1 MIKKNKLTLAI
12 IAALSSTAL
21 ISTSA
26 FAAEKTER
34 QEIEV
39 IKVTGLASS
48 LARALQTKQF
58 ADSIQDS
65 IVAEDMGKMPDQNV
79 AESLQRITGVTI
91 SRSNGEGSKLTI
103 RGFGPQFNVVKMNN
117 RTLATTGTSR
127 DFDFQV
133 LPAEL
138 ISGADVIKSPTANLD
153 AGSIGGFVNL
163 HSARPFDNVGFHAAG
178 SVKAK
183 YQDLA
188 GEVTPEFSGIISN
201 TFANDTI
208 GVLAGFSYKETE
220 SRIDTYKGNLWG
232 AYSEYNLTDPEE
244 KGYGFPLAK
253 EQVLG
258 EDGQPTTLEG
268 SRGPGRARYIM
279 NNENRK
285 RIGGNL
291 SVQWAHNDNMISTFD
306 ALYSQL
312 DRDQLGTGIQVAM
325 QTNEYTAASVTDSGT
340 IRTATLKNTDLEF
353 MLTNGMNEST
363 TEAYGYNF
371 VYTGDRLTLSA
382 DLSYSTAKESFKGDN
397 NTVMHWTRFNADGTD
412 HASTTTLDFSQ
423 GDIPALS
430 YTGMDLNDPSTV
442 LASWQD
448 YSGSEAQDTVTE
460 VRLDAKYEIEI
471 GVITSI
477 ETGVSYSNRELATT
491 PLHMI
496 NDPTTGAAD
505 WSHPAMW
512 MGSGSTGSGWHSD
525 INAGAIDTSI
535 FVPGEGNY
543 MEGVSGDF
551 PRQWLSVSSYQAYV
565 DASQD
570 YLDTLD
576 DVKDHPKVVAG
587 WNTLYEGTAGAV
599 NTDETSTSLYL
610 QVNLEGEIGDYYW
623 RGNVGGRYIK
633 TDTDASG
640 TSTTIDRL
648 SLKAGGAIPSQNAP
662 VLTTEYTTFSS
673 SDDYFLPSI
682 NLTLELSDEN
692 YVRFGS
698 AKTITR
704 PNMRDKSANFTES
717 SWSGN
722 VVYIGGGDPNLKPYE
737 VTQFDLSYE
746 HYGEHTSY
754 SAGFYYKDITS
765 FISVFT
771 TTGPFDV
778 PVDQDLQDAWDSEGY
793 SGGVSYSSSRPTNR
807 TGGTVKGVEL
817 AFMHTFDYMSGFWSG
832 FGVQANITLAD
843 SEDEDTVSVVR
854 PGVPEPSS
862 GLEGFADTSYN
873 VVGFYDKDGVQVR
886 LAYNYRDEFLE
897 SRYDGDGPRYN
908 VAYGQLDLSTS
919 YDINENIKIM
929 FEATNLTDETIV
941 KYHGIRERVGLV
953 ELSGVRYNLGVHAT
967 F

>member
-1 MIKKNKLTLAI
+1 MSKRTKISMAILT
-12 IAALSSTAL
+12 ALSTSVL
-21 ISTSA
+21 VSTSA
-26 FAAEKTER
+26 IAKDKKD
-34 QEIEV
+34 EIEV
-39 IKVTGLASS
+39 IEVVGISS
-48 LARALQTKQF
+48 SIAKALQQKRY

-79 AESLQRITGVTI
+79 AESLQRITGVSI

-103 RGFGPQFNVVKMNN
+103 RGFGPQFNVVKLNN

-138 ISGADVIKSPTANLD
+138 ISGADVIKSPTANLE

-163 HSARPFDNVGFHAAG
+163 HSARPFDNVGFHVAG

-188 GEVTPEFSGIISN
+188 DEVTPEFSGIISN

-220 SRIDTYKGNLWG
+220 SRLDTYKGNLWG
-232 AYSEYNLTDPEE
+232 AYSEYNKTFPDQN
-244 KGYGFPLAK
+244 GYGFPMAK

-268 SRGPGRARYIM
+268 SRGPGRSRYIM
-279 NNENRK
+279 NNENRE
-285 RIGGNL
+285 RLGANL
-291 SVQWAHNDNMISTFD
+291 SLQWAHNDNMISTFD
-306 ALYSQL
+306 ALYSKL

-340 IRTATLKNTDLEF
+340 IRTATLANTDLEF
-353 MLTNGMNEST
+353 MLTTGMNEST

-382 DLSYSTAKESFKGDN
+382 DLSYSTAKESYKGDN
-397 NTVMHWTRFNADGTD
+397 SSVLHWTRFNEDGTT
-412 HASTTTLDFSQ
+412 HASTTSLDFSQ

-442 LASWQD
+442 LASWQSYD
-448 YSGSEAQDTVTE
+448 GSEARDTVSE
-460 VRLDAKYEIEI
+460 VRLDAKYEIDA
-471 GVITSI
+471 GVVSSI
-477 ETGVSYSNRELATT
+477 ETGVNYSNRELSTT
-491 PLHMI
+491 PSHMV
-496 NDPTTGAAD
+496 NDPSTGAAD
-505 WSHPAMW
+505 WTHPAMW
-512 MGSGSTGSGWHSD
+512 MGSGSTGSGWHSP
-525 INAGAIDTSI
+525 NTWGAVDTSI
-535 FVPGEGNY
+535 FLPGEGNY
-543 MEGVSGDF
+543 MEGVSGNF
-551 PRQWLSVSSYQAYV
+551 PRQWLSVSSYQDYV
-565 DASQD
+565 GASQD
-570 YLDTLD
+570 YLDT
-576 DVKDHPKVVAG
+576 VEGTADHPKVLAG
-587 WNTLYEGTAGAV
+587 WNTLYEGNAGAV
-599 NTDETSTSLYL
+599 NTEEKSTSVYL
-610 QVNLEGEIGDYYW
+610 QVNLEGELGDYYW
-623 RGNVGGRYIK
+623 SGNIGGRYVK

-648 SLKAGGAIPSQNAP
+648 SLKGGDTIPSQNAP

-673 SDDYFLPSI
+673 SDDYFLPSL
-682 NLTLELSDEN
+682 NLTLEVTDED
-692 YVRFGS
+692 YLRFGS

-717 SWSGN
+717 SWGGN

-746 HYGEHTSY
+746 HYGEHTSF

-771 TTGPFDV
+771 STGPFDV
-778 PVDQDLQDAWDSEGY
+778 PVDQDLQDAWDSEGLT
-793 SGGVSYSSSRPTNR
+793 GGVSYSSSRPTNR
-807 TGGTVKGVEL
+807 IGGTVKGVEL
-817 AFMHTFDYMSGFWSG
+817 AFMHTFDYLSGFWSG
-832 FGVQANITLAD
+832 FGLQANLTLAD
-843 SEDEDTVSVVR
+843 SEDKDTVSVVR
-854 PGVPEPSS
+854 PGIPEPSS

-873 VVGFYDKDGVQVR
+873 IVGFYDKDGVQVR
-886 LAYNYRDEFLE
+886 LAYNYRDDFLA

-908 VAYGQLDLSTS
+908 EAYGQLDLSTS

-929 FEATNLTDETIV
+929 FEATNLTDETV
-941 KYHGIRERVGLV
+941 VQYHGIRERVGLV
-953 ELSGVRYNLGVHAT
+953 ELSGARYNIGVHAT